1 MNRSYYYYHYS
12 RSDSRANQ
20 SIAYVACFGLICL
33 LQLVL
38 GAVAGL
44 IKLLHKMGKGR
55 FNRHEKTL

>member
-33 LQLVL
+33 MSVAV

-44 IKLLHKMGKGR
+44 IRLLGEMYRKLK
-55 FNRHEKTL
+55 